1 MTFLVDPVQQK
12 AAIEFATQNPVEGF
26 DPGFVERFKADRF
39 ALIEGRNGNVRELHR
54 AEIQKEF
61 QRSFYEN
68 SGLSLPN
75 WLGGASLKAREQQ
88 ETVARGTFDSWKAQ
102 NPNSDLVFPDEQY
115 LEKETIRRAQEAIAP
130 SEKLGRV
137 STSWSST
144 IGGFLG
150 TAAGAMQDPINAMSM
165 AFGAGAAQGI
175 LRTALIEGG
184 IALGSETAIQT
195 INYDFR
201 KKVEPNYSVKDAVYE
216 ISAAGAGGA
225 ILGGGIKGIAA
236 AWHRAK
242 TGEWPRHVVDA
253 SNVVAREAAV
263 PSSRFDKSAH
273 GEAVYRA
280 AVEKSSD
287 DLFKGQPVEIPQEA
301 FLQSNARPGRVYDA
315 DGRSVGVQYEVVEAD
330 SLVTSHNNDLSLNA
344 DFPQELQPRDRS
356 RAMSHQQIQSI
367 SGNLQPERLGPSPD
381 ASTGA
386 PIIGPD
392 GLVESGNG
400 RVMAIRRAY
409 MDNGASSQS
418 YRNYLRSQNY
428 DIEGMSNPVLVARRV
443 TDLDDTGRVGFVT
456 AANRSTAMRLSAP
469 EQALSD
475 ARILDDALLFKL
487 KDESI
492 SATGNQEFVRQFMQ
506 KLPNAE
512 QGELIDA
519 TGKLSL
525 TGERRIAAALM
536 GRAYGEPV
544 LLSRALEDVDS
555 NIKSLAG
562 SLSDSAAPWAIM
574 RDAVARGDIPRGM
587 DITDDLLE
595 AVRMVMKARDEGRAV
610 KDLINQAEM
619 FGGPNEIAKLIARAM
634 FGDGEMKRAISRKK
648 LATFLRD
655 YADEAMKNDAGDRLF
670 GAPLDNTDVL
680 RTALSKAER
689 EDLINVVNE
698 RLTPEKI
705 DEIAAS
711 SDTADAVVRDAQQIL
726 TANNDA
732 MIRERRWERESKRLI
747 EAQSGEIPRALHHPE
762 VGAIDVIWGDYDPV
776 KKSGLGLSKIVQK
789 HPEVLENLP
798 QIISGLNVETR
809 SANRIRLSSPTHK
822 AVVRLDYDGQ
832 DKKWLM
838 TAFEINRS
846 AGEFTDRPS
855 SLQMDGH
862 SSSISPAD
870 ANILSELQQNKT
882 QPVMVDLGDGL
893 GERSLNDILQEAD
906 NEIAAATHI
915 EACALGR
922 ETGA

>member
-26 DPGFVERFKADRF
+26 DPGFVERLKSDWSSMREFSNSNSRDKHEANIQSEF
-39 ALIEGRNGNVRELHR
+39 ARQFYDESGISVQSWLSEKVLRPTLQYDTDAR
-54 AEIQKEF
+54 AQ
-61 QRSFYEN
+61 
-68 SGLSLPN
+68 
-75 WLGGASLKAREQQ
+75 
-88 ETVARGTFDSWKAQ
+88 FDAWKSN
-102 NPNSDLVFPDEQY
+102 NPNSKLVYPDSEY
-115 LEKETIRRAQEAIAP
+115 LENEVKRRAGEAREN
-130 SEKLGRV
+130 SVTLSNR
-137 STSWSST
+137 SSSWGSA

-150 TAAGAMQDPINAMSM
+150 TAAGAMSDPINAQSM
-165 AFGAGAAQGI
+165 LVGAGPAMGI
-175 LRTALIEGG
+175 LKTALVEGG
-184 IALGSETAIQT
+184 IALGSETAIQAT
-195 INYDFR
+195 TYNFKQSVDPEFG
-201 KKVEPNYSVKDAVYE
+201 VKDALYE
-216 ISAAGAGGA
+216 IGAAGAGGA
-225 ILGGGIKGIAA
+225 ILGGGIKGIAG

-263 PSSRFDKSAH
+263 PSSRFDKSAQ

-301 FLQSNARPGRVYDA
+301 FLQANARPSRVYDA

-409 MDNGASSQS
+409 LDNGAPSQS

-428 DIEGMSNPVLVARRV
+428 DIEGMSNPVLVARRI
-443 TDLDDTGRVGFVT
+443 TDLDDGARVGFVT

-562 SLSDSAAPWAIM
+562 SLSDSAAPWSIM

-595 AVRMVMKARDEGRAV
+595 AVRMVMKARDEGRPV

-619 FGGPNEIAKLIARAM
+619 FGGPNEIAKLVARAM

-648 LATFLRD
+648 LSTFLRD

-705 DEIAAS
+705 DEIAAAT
-711 SDTADAVVRDAQQIL
+711 DTADAIVRDAQQIL

-762 VGAIDVIWGDYDPV
+762 VGAIDVIWGDYDQI